1 MPQPPVIAARTTLIP
16 LWEQI
21 VMYFGIVIGTI
32 VSALLRG
39 TIQVANPNNRLW
51 VVIGLSCFI
60 GLITMPYI
68 YEKTRPDPNSPGL
81 VRFALFV
88 QNGFFWENLVEGLG
102 GGIHV

>member
-1 MPQPPVIAARTTLIP
+1 MLQPPVIAARTTLIP

-68 YEKTRPDPNSPGL
+68 YEKTRPDRLFWVSGDKPGL
-81 VRFALFV
+81 CNVW
-88 QNGFFWENLVEGLG
+88 QGFQPLW
-102 GGIHV
+102 